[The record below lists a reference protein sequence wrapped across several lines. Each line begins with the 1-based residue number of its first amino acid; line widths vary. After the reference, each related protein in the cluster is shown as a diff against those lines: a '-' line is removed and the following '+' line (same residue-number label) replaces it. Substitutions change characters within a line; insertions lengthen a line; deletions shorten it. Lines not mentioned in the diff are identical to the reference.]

1 MSENKPILI
10 ALIVTGLAL
19 VGLVVYYFVSQP
31 AEPDSVTQ
39 SVPVPVQKPVE
50 PVAKPPEPEPE
61 PEPVAAQTTPSNPE
75 TEETPSFVLP
85 RLDSS
90 DQLIRDGA
98 VSLTRHEGI
107 NSWLGGDELIRKTVV
122 FIDNI
127 ANGTVARE
135 PAAALA
141 PRGSMA
147 VREVS
152 DGVFEVDPR
161 SYDRYNAVTNVF
173 LSIDTERSVEF
184 YLLLKPLFTEAY
196 QELGYPSADF
206 DQVIFRAI
214 GRMLETPELA
224 TPARLV
230 RPVVMY
236 EYQDPQLE
244 ALSPAQK
251 QLMRLGPKNGAAI
264 KRKLGDFA
272 RELRSAVE

>member
-1 MSENKPILI
+1 MSENKPVLI

-31 AEPDSVTQ
+31 AEPESVTQ
-39 SVPVPVQKPVE
+39 SVPVPVQEPAE
-50 PVAKPPEPEPE
+50 PVTEPPEPEPQ
-61 PEPVAAQTTPSNPE
+61 PEPVVAQTTPEPKA
-75 TEETPSFVLP
+75 EEPPSFVLP

-107 NSWLGGDELIRKTVV
+107 NAWLGSEELIRKTVV
-122 FIDNI
+122 FVDNI
-127 ANGTVARE
+127 ANGTVVRE

-141 PRGSMA
+141 PRGTMT

-161 SYDRYNAVTNVF
+161 SYDRYNTVTNIF
-173 LSIDTERSVEF
+173 LSIDTERAVEF
-184 YLLLKPLFTEAY
+184 YLLLKPVFTEAY

-251 QLMRLGPKNGAAI
+251 QLMRMGPKHGAAI